1 MVAGPLVVLLAL
13 AAVVPGQ
20 RNNQATPTPVLVAP
34 PPKGL
39 AYYLMSG
46 NRIVSPPFGNV
57 SDCFKALAKIKATL
71 QPGTDTLVCVHRA
84 P

>member
-1 MVAGPLVVLLAL
+1 MMVGPLVVLLAL

-20 RNNQATPTPVLVAP
+20 RNNQPTPTPIFVPP

-39 AYYLMSG
+39 GYYLMSG
-46 NRIVSPPFGNV
+46 NRIVSQPFANV
-57 SDCFKALAKIKATL
+57 SDCFKTLAKIKATM

>member
-1 MVAGPLVVLLAL
+1 MITGPLVVLLAL

-20 RNNQATPTPVLVAP
+20 RNNMATPAPVFAAP

-39 AYYLMSG
+39 GYYLMSG
-46 NRIVSPPFGNV
+46 NRIVSQPFGNV
-57 SDCFKALAKIKATL
+57 SDCFKTLAKIKATL

>member
-1 MVAGPLVVLLAL
+1 MLAPLVTLLAL

-20 RNNQATPTPVLVAP
+20 RTTQSTPVPVLVAP
-34 PPKGL
+34 QAKGMG
-39 AYYLMSG
+39 YFLMQG
-46 NRIVSPPFGNV
+46 NRIVSQPFANV
-57 SDCFKALAKIKATL
+57 GDCYKTLAKLKATL